1 MNTETAKQYSWST
14 DEETFH
20 DQCDSF
26 EEALAAAI
34 DYHGGDLEIG
44 RTVYVGEVEPV
55 ATSSLVDE
63 GNIVE
68 RMQEMAFDYAGESSE
83 DYLQGVTTEQ
93 FDELRS
99 LVAAWADRVEPPNF
113 WQVLNS
119 VAHVITAEDLE
130 PSNG

>member
-1 MNTETAKQYSWST
+1 MNTETKKQYSWST

-26 EEALAAAI
+26 DAAVAAAI
-34 DYHGGDLEIG
+34 GYHGGFEIG
-44 RTVYVGEVEPV
+44 ETVYVGEVQPV
-55 ATSSLVDE
+55 KTSSLVDE
-63 GNIVE
+63 GNIIE
-68 RMQEMAFDYAGESSE
+68 RMQEMALEHAGESSE
-83 DYLQGVTTEQ
+83 DYLQDVTTEQ

-99 LVAAWADRVEPPNF
+99 LVAAWADRVSPPNF

-119 VAHVITAEDLE
+119 VSHVITAADLE